1 MITAFTSLPF
11 QVDDLLAMLEREGGD
26 SPSPEDEI
34 DGGLSIDE
42 VEQVKTLNFGWTWQ
56 LHQILTCVCVL

>member
-1 MITAFTSLPF
+1 
-11 QVDDLLAMLEREGGD
+11 MLEREGGD

-42 VEQVKTLNFGWTWQ
+42 VMKIMF
-56 LHQILTCVCVL
+56 ILEEHSSQNL

>member
-1 MITAFTSLPF
+1 MIITIFFLP

-42 VEQVKTLNFGWTWQ
+42 VESMKNV
-56 LHQILTCVCVL
+56 VCKIWMNMACTNLAVSS